1 MKTNIKETKAYLVG
15 GGIGN
20 MAAASF
26 MIRDGGIPAENI
38 TIYEALPVLGGVLD
52 AAGNAESGY
61 SMRGGRMLCAD
72 IYECMW
78 SLMKTIPSL
87 TDPNKSVYDET
98 VEFNKVVKTDAH
110 ARIINKN
117 RAVPDLSSLGL
128 SMHNRFELLRLL
140 ETSEEKLGNDRITDW
155 LSPELLESNFWY
167 MWITSFA
174 FEPWHSAVEFKRY
187 MHRFLKQFT
196 QIATMGGISRTV
208 YNEYDSI
215 VRPLEAWLVEKGV
228 KILKGHMVTDLN
240 LDFDDEDGKWAVNK
254 IEYVVEG
261 KTETIPISKND
272 LVFFQNG
279 SMGDATSIGSMTSPP
294 KRLTKED
301 SKGWVLWEK
310 LAKGRPEFGN
320 PAVFNSS
327 IPESNWESFIVT
339 LKDPVFFDKME
350 ELTGNKHGTGAL
362 VTFKDSNWLLSVVLK
377 HQRRYPKQPDGVQV
391 FWGYSLRPDR
401 IGDFVSKSMTD
412 CNGQEILKEICGHLR
427 FDMDEVFSKAT
438 CIPCK
443 MPYITSMFMPRT
455 NTDRPLPVPKNSRNL
470 AFVSQFVEI
479 PHDTVFTVEYSVRA
493 AQMAVYELLDI
504 ELQIPPITRHDKN
517 LKINLEAAL
526 RTLKN

>member
-1 MKTNIKETKAYLVG
+1 MKTNIKDTKAYLVG

-26 MIRDGGIPAENI
+26 MIRDGGIPGENI

-208 YNEYDSI
+208 YNEYDSL

-228 KILKGHMVTDLN
+228 KILKGHTVTDLN

-294 KRLTKED
+294 KRLTKAD
-301 SKGWVLWEK
+301 SKGWDLWEK

-377 HQRRYPKQPDGVQV
+377 HQRRYPQQPDGVQV

-401 IGDFVSKSMTD
+401 IGDFVSKSMTE
-412 CNGQEILKEICGHLR
+412 CNGQDILKEICGHLR
-427 FDMDEVFSKAT
+427 FDMDEVFSNAT

-504 ELQIPPITRHDKN
+504 HKKIPPITRHDKDLKVN
-517 LKINLEAAL
+517 LDAAL